1 MRGCCATY
9 RCMGR
14 AERAVD
20 VLPQPWI
27 VHRPHLHAM
36 LSPSAHRG
44 HEVPREGYA
53 TGTCTGLVRCQF
65 MLPQAGSLHAVAIR
79 AEPTAA
85 CLTAASSM
93 TGPPVSKT
101 AATSSMIEQ
110 RLCQQCAARR
120 AWLGQPT
127 DRAAYHAVVRR
138 SANGLAHRPPTTIL
152 VRRQSWR
159 AEGKAALA
167 RSGG

>member
-1 MRGCCATY
+1 MQSAPRTY
-9 RCMGR
+9 YHSHGSCTDPTYTPCYHRQHTEVRRPRKRCS
-14 AERAVD
+14 E
-20 VLPQPWI
+20 
-27 VHRPHLHAM
+27 
-36 LSPSAHRG
+36 
-44 HEVPREGYA
+44 

-65 MLPQAGSLHAVAIR
+65 MMPQAGSLHAVAIR

-138 SANGLAHRPPTTIL
+138 SASGLAHRPPTTIL